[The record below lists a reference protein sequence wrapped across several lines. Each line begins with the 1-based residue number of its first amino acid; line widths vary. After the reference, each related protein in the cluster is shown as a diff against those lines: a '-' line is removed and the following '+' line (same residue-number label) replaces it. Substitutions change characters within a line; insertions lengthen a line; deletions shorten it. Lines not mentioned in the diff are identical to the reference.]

1 MLARRM
7 LMFVAILLAVTALT
21 AGLAPPPPR
30 DAGSGPGATSGPPEH
45 TSGSAVVDRTLSA
58 DDVRPVTIE
67 LEHGD
72 LLRLTVTGSEADAVE
87 LQGLAGLRALTP
99 GTPVTFDVLA
109 DAPGEYP
116 VVLAQAA
123 RTIGTVRVVTA
134 KE

>member
-30 DAGSGPGATSGPPEH
+30 N
-45 TSGSAVVDRTLSA
+45 VDRSPAAPGPAGPSTGSDVVERTLDA
-58 DDVRPVTIE
+58 DRSQLYSVAVE
-67 LEHGD
+67 QGD
-72 LLRLTVTGSEADAVE
+72 LLRLTVTGSEPDAVE
-87 LQGLAGLRALTP
+87 LQGLAGVRALAP
-99 GTPVTFDVLA
+99 ETPVIFDVLV

-116 VVLAQAA
+116 VVLLQAA
-123 RTIGTVRVVTA
+123 RTIGTVRVVSR